1 MENIFKS
8 IFNATKGYFRNWLI
22 ASGVATAIWLLNFIT
37 FFGWMTGQRFL
48 ASLLAGFVLW
58 PIRGIM
64 FGIIL
69 WAIRMLLNT
78 NKSFAEKVQPYLI
91 VGKLHPKAKKDDPDK
106 TLDLAILGT
115 GNIIITAICF
125 VAACFC
131 FVCSKASAMF
141 IVITWQQFTHV
152 CSSLVSGIGIGFIT
166 VIVILFNL
174 AYWSILVSSLRLIN
188 KDYRLTPSE
197 FMMKYRAYL
206 MVIALTAL
214 VVKLINIFYFGF
226 TWSEVGWKT
235 MFFVINVIIYLAI
248 FGVARNAM
256 MIINNLPTSS
266 SPDSADGGSGSS
278 GSNGGTGV
286 GGGDGFR

>member
-8 IFNATKGYFRNWLI
+8 VFNATKGYFRNWLI
-22 ASGVATAIWLLNFIT
+22 ASGVATAIWLLNFIP

-48 ASLLAGFVLW
+48 ASLVAGFVLW

-64 FGIIL
+64 FGIVL

-91 VGKLHPKAKKDDPDK
+91 VGKLHPKAKKDDPDR
-106 TLDLAILGT
+106 TLDVAILGT
-115 GNIIITAICF
+115 GGIVITAICF

-152 CSSLVSGIGIGFIT
+152 CSSLVSGIGIGVIT

-174 AYWSILVSSLRLIN
+174 AYWFVLASSLRLIN
-188 KDYRLTPSE
+188 KDYRLEPKE
-197 FMMKYRAYL
+197 FVMKYRVYL
-206 MVIALTAL
+206 MVIALVAL

-226 TWSEVGWKT
+226 TWSEIGWKI
-235 MFFVINVIIYLAI
+235 MFFIINVIIYLAI
-248 FGVARNAM
+248 FGVARYAM
-256 MIINNLPTSS
+256 TRINDLPNSS
-266 SPDSADGGSGSS
+266 QTG
-278 GSNGGTGV
+278 NGGDDSYDGGV
-286 GGGDGFR
+286 GGGGGFR